1 MPSAL
6 LIHGVPVECI
16 NQAAVTYYVPAQVII
31 SVLHTEGGKVGM
43 ASPNKNGTYDY
54 GPMQINS
61 IWLPKIAPYG
71 YTRAQIQYD
80 PCINVMVGAWILS
93 NKITETLADAGGG
106 YWKGVAGYHSRTPNL
121 NERYKTKVITHYKQ
135 LAEMLAKNNSVNE
148 SSNRTGVQRAGYDAQ
163 L

>member
-16 NQAAVTYYVPAQVII
+16 NQAAITYYVPAQVIV
-31 SVLHTEGGKVGM
+31 SVLNVEGGTVGM
-43 ASPNKNGTYDY
+43 AKPNTNGTYDY

-71 YTRAQIQYD
+71 YTREQIQYD

-93 NKITETLADAGGG
+93 NKIAETLADAEGG
-106 YWKGVAGYHSRTPNL
+106 YWQGVAGYHSRTPNL
-121 NERYKTKVITHYKQ
+121 NERYQSKVLTNYKLLSEVLSQ
-135 LAEMLAKNNSVNE
+135 GDDVDLDN
-148 SSNRTGVQRAGYDAQ
+148 T
-163 L
+163 